1 MKNIEII
8 ISEYERTGSLKET
21 SRITGISP
29 QSVRRILLNPGKWSS
44 PRAEKINMLYEQG
57 LSIDQIAEQLGLRK
71 NTVSAYL
78 PWTKGS
84 FLIKPPTENA
94 LKIRAYRKRKS
105 LKKKKGMDK
114 I

>member
-1 MKNIEII
+1 MINTEMV

-29 QSVRRILLNPGKWSS
+29 QSVRRILLNAGKWSS
-44 PRAEKINMLYEQG
+44 ARAEKINMLYEQG
-57 LSIDQIAEQLGLRK
+57 LSIDQIAEKIGVKR

-78 PWTKGS
+78 PWQKGS
-84 FLIKPPTENA
+84 SLIKPPSENA
-94 LKIRAYRKRKS
+94 LKIRAYRKRKA